1 MAVVMETPT
10 SLCLSHNDLSF
21 FSPNNSFIRNQRG
34 TAKIE
39 LKHYLEIEEEGSDIL
54 LTVPHLCSFSG
65 IDHILSVK
73 RDGITLRKYQQPFNY
88 KDINNS
94 NITQKDYAFL
104 LEYILNFMPPEDY
117 CLVDYLLQE
126 ILQKKEISFED
137 YNTIDDDIVETI
149 LLNSQE
155 CTDFL
160 SILPNLHCFSHL
172 FDDIINT
179 IETDSVDYFL
189 CEHFQSLKKVFHES
203 FNNIKLK

>member
-1 MAVVMETPT
+1 MTVVMETPT

-21 FSPNNSFIRNQRG
+21 FSPENSFIRNQRG

-39 LKHYLEIEEEGSDIL
+39 LKYYLEIEKTG
-54 LTVPHLCSFSG
+54 SG
-65 IDHILSVK
+65 INHILSVK
-73 RDGITLRKYQQPFNY
+73 RDGITLRKYQKPFNY

-94 NITQKDYAFL
+94 NITQKDYTFL

-189 CEHFQSLKKVFHES
+189 CEHFQSLKKFFHES

>member
-1 MAVVMETPT
+1 MTVVMETPT

-21 FSPNNSFIRNQRG
+21 FSPENSFIRNQRG

-39 LKHYLEIEEEGSDIL
+39 LKYYLEIEKTGSEIL
-54 LTVPHLCSFSG
+54 LTLPHFCSFSG
-65 IDHILSVK
+65 INHILSVK
-73 RDGITLRKYQQPFNY
+73 RDGITLRKYQKPFNY
-88 KDINNS
+88 KDINNY
-94 NITQKDYAFL
+94 TFL

-189 CEHFQSLKKVFHES
+189 CEHFQSLKKFFHES